1 MYLWRNHFIDVLKMI
16 EALFLGGKFQSRS
29 SRKEEI
35 FWVRACVVAPPSA
48 LPGPMDDG
56 WGYHEA
62 TRLPPLFIGNLHE
75 LYKLLLGETYETWS
89 YFKMQLGTK
98 HKSAIESFA
107 MQVRSHRLH
116 RSCFSSTWLFVWD
129 SPPLTMLHIGLHSH
143 WSSDPGN
150 ATIRLDLA
158 CPTCKHH
165 YEGQARHWSLPF
177 LDYQILIAKH
187 DHIQY
192 TLSML

>member
-1 MYLWRNHFIDVLKMI
+1 
-16 EALFLGGKFQSRS
+16 
-29 SRKEEI
+29 
-35 FWVRACVVAPPSA
+35 
-48 LPGPMDDG
+48 
-56 WGYHEA
+56 
-62 TRLPPLFIGNLHE
+62 
-75 LYKLLLGETYETWS
+75 
-89 YFKMQLGTK
+89 
-98 HKSAIESFA
+98 

-116 RSCFSSTWLFVWD
+116 RSCFSSTWLFVRD

-165 YEGQARHWSLPF
+165 YEGPARHWSLPF

-187 DHIQY
+187 DHIYIINVINIYIYYIYMGKY
-192 TLSML
+192 TLSMLYIYINIYIWVNYTDLTATSLESWIVREIIPKWPNYSG